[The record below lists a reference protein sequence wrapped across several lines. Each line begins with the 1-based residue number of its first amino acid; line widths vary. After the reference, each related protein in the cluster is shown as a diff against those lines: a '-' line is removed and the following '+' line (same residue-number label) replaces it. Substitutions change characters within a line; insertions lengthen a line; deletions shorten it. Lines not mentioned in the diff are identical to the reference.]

1 MLRDAHARSALLTA
15 LAQCDRLV
23 LLGDVLELRH
33 GPVREALRA
42 AARPLREIGEAL
54 GAAGEVVIVAGNH
67 DHHLIEGWAERR
79 AADAP
84 PAALALETPVQA
96 AAGDPLH
103 EVAELLSPARVRV
116 AYPGVWLRD
125 DVYATHGHYLDL
137 HLTVPTLERL
147 AAGVMRRIVAFGPAG
162 PRTAEDYEAALV
174 PIYAWIH
181 ALAQRAEPQRSGVLH
196 GGSVRGWR
204 ALTGPRGGRGLQAQ
218 AVKLTWPLII
228 AGCNAAG
235 LGPLRPELSRTE
247 LRRAGLRA
255 LAEVVSRLGVDAEW
269 VIFGHT
275 HRAGPLPADDAAQ
288 WRAGR
293 IRLVNAGCW
302 VREPA
307 FTGPDPAASPYR
319 AGFGV
324 FVDAVDPPQLRNL
337 LDR

>member
-1 MLRDAHARSALLTA
+1 MRAPLLTA
-15 LAQCDRLV
+15 LAHCDRLV

-42 AARPLREIGEAL
+42 AARPLQEIGAAL
-54 GAAGEVVIVAGNH
+54 GAGGEVVIVAGNH
-67 DHHLIEGWAERR
+67 DHHLIEGWAQRR

-84 PAALALETPVQA
+84 PAALALETPVA
-96 AAGDPLH
+96 PAGGEPLG
-103 EVAELLSPARVRV
+103 EIAELLSPARVRG

-125 DVYATHGHYLDL
+125 DVYAIHGHYLDL

-147 AAGVMRRIVAFGPAG
+147 AAGVMRRIVAFGPAQ

-204 ALTGPRGGRGLQAQ
+204 ALTGARGRRGPRAR
-218 AVKLTWPLII
+218 AVKLGWPLII
-228 AGCNAAG
+228 AALNRAG
-235 LGPLRPELSRTE
+235 LGPLRPELSRSE
-247 LRRAGLRA
+247 LRRAGLCA
-255 LAEVVSRLGVDAEW
+255 LGEVISRLGVDADW

-275 HRAGPLPADDAAQ
+275 HRAGPLPADDPSQ
-288 WRAGR
+288 WRAGLTA
-293 IRLVNAGCW
+293 LVNAGCW

-307 FTGPDPAASPYR
+307 FTGPDPSNSPYR

-324 FVDAVDPPQLRNL
+324 FVDDTDPPQLRNL
-337 LDR
+337 LDG